1 MTLKRLSQLQFLET
15 AHLLPHVAHNKP
27 LITIPRLT
35 TLLFFLPSPIEPHPV
50 SFRAFLLIFFFFIF
64 ILFLF
69 ITFLDN
75 ENSLL

>member
-35 TLLFFLPSPIEPHPV
+35 TSPLLSPLTH
-50 SFRAFLLIFFFFIF
+50 
-64 ILFLF
+64 
-69 ITFLDN
+69 
-75 ENSLL
+75 